1 MNPKRVFLKATDI
14 ENCDIISSLLQD
26 SIFHVSALSFHEN
39 RKCLRLVINR
49 FCWELIKDNLETGAK
64 RKHYFRVHSGLYI
77 HNIQSITINDN
88 FKKIKEEK
96 YINLLAM
103 HASEKE
109 INLLFSGHKT
119 ACIKIEDI
127 CVYLK
132 DLHDKYP
139 TPALP
144 EHK

>member
-1 MNPKRVFLKATDI
+1 M
-14 ENCDIISSLLQD
+14 
-26 SIFHVSALSFHEN
+26 
-39 RKCLRLVINR
+39 INR
-49 FCWELIKDNLETGAK
+49 FCCELIKDNLETGSQ

-77 HNIQSITINDN
+77 HNIQNITINDN
-88 FKKIKEEK
+88 FKKIKGEK
-96 YINLLAM
+96 HINLLAM

-119 ACIKIEDI
+119 ACIKTEDI

-132 DLHDKYP
+132 DLHNKYP